1 VTLGDSRYPR
11 TALALWPRTMYCF
24 LALQAAD
31 LMSTLIFRSMGV
43 AETNPMAAY
52 LMDHFGSLSGL
63 LILKCAAI
71 AVGLS
76 CDMESHPVFL
86 RRINAIYCVIIGI
99 NYLTI
104 CNALRS

>member
-1 VTLGDSRYPR
+1 MHLFF
-11 TALALWPRTMYCF
+11 AF
-24 LALQAAD
+24 QAAD

-43 AETNPMAAY
+43 AETNPIAAY

-71 AVGLS
+71 AIALS
-76 CDMESHPVFL
+76 CDIESHPVFL
-86 RRINAIYCVIIGI
+86 RRINAIYCVIIAI
-99 NYLTI
+99 NYLTV